1 MIIRPMETSE
11 IDLVINLFNYYRD
24 EAGIPEER
32 YDENKVIKTIR
43 EYCIRPNLFFHV
55 AFIGRRPIGVIG
67 GFLSEDPI
75 DTEVTA
81 TIQFNYLIPEYA
93 TVENYGLLIEAFQ
106 KWAGQFSVTQ
116 IRAIDIGNNHA
127 RLVDIYDELEFYPV
141 QVSIMNKEI
150 A

>member
-1 MIIRPMETSE
+1 METTE

-32 YDENKVIKTIR
+32 YDENKTIKTIR

-55 AFIGRRPIGVIG
+55 AFIGRRPVGVIG

-81 TIQFNYLIPEYA
+81 TIQFNYLITEYA
-93 TVENYGLLIEAFQ
+93 TVDNYGQMISVFE
-106 KWAGQFSVTQ
+106 KWAEQFSVSQ
-116 IRAIDIGNNHA
+116 IRAIDIGNRPN
-127 RLVDIYDELEFYPV
+127 RLEAVYSDLDFSPV
-141 QVSIMNKEI
+141 RVNIMNKEI
-150 A
+150 E

>member
-1 MIIRPMETSE
+1 MIIRPMETNE

-24 EAGIPEER
+24 EAGIPEDR
-32 YDENKVIKTIR
+32 YDENKTIKTIR

-55 AFIGRRPIGVIG
+55 AYNGLRPIGLIG

-93 TVENYGLLIEAFQ
+93 TAENYGQLISVFE
-106 KWAGQFSVTQ
+106 KWASQFSCTQ
-116 IRAIDIGNNHA
+116 IRAIDIGNNPN
-127 RLVDIYDELEFYPV
+127 RLIDVYNSLEFYPV
-141 QVSIMNKEI
+141 RVSIMNKEI
-150 A
+150 E